1 MTTKRVTISAKPPGD
16 PRADAWVHS
25 RADGAGSALP
35 TKADLYTARLT
46 IDVTPA
52 LRGRLKVA
60 AYQQGITLTDLVR
73 VLLEREFPD
82 DDARSLP

>member
-1 MTTKRVTISAKPPGD
+1 MTTKRVTISAKPPGH

-25 RADGAGSALP
+25 RTDSAESTLP
-35 TKADLYTARLT
+35 AKADLYTARLT

-60 AYQQGITLTDLVR
+60 AFQQGAVGCVRMLDTDRRMDRL
-73 VLLEREFPD
+73 
-82 DDARSLP
+82 